1 MSESRFDWDG
11 LIRFAMPNH
20 QCLQKSTVLLVQ
32 VGCSIPNTPV
42 AESQWR
48 KTRVDRMLV
57 EHFLRTGYYDSAM
70 GLAKQANIEDL
81 TNINLFLVAKEVED
95 ALKQKDVTKCL
106 AWCHDNKS
114 KLRKMKS
121 NLEYN
126 VRLQGEFGEVSLCLL
141 HMTSRNHHL
150 T

>member
-1 MSESRFDWDG
+1 M
-11 LIRFAMPNH
+11 
-20 QCLQKSTVLLVQ
+20 QT
-32 VGCSIPNTPV
+32 GCIPASSV

-48 KTRVDRMLV
+48 KTRIDRMLV
-57 EHFLRTGYYDSAM
+57 EHFLRAGYYDSAL
-70 GLAKQANIEDL
+70 GLAKQADIEDL

-95 ALKQKDVTKCL
+95 SLAQKDISKCL

-126 VRLQGEFGEVSLCLL
+126 VRLQGQCRG
-141 HMTSRNHHL
+141 
-150 T
+150 